1 MNVASEDDVLLMAT
15 KAFMHGHKVATLMVM
30 LELVSLMGHHGRSIQ
45 RDPTS
50 NVRCLHKVALHH
62 ATAGE

>member
-30 LELVSLMGHHGRSIQ
+30 LELVSLMGHHGRSIVYIGTPLLTLGACI
-45 RDPTS
+45 R
-50 NVRCLHKVALHH
+50 
-62 ATAGE
+62 